1 MAVMHVPIR
10 PVAGDLDED
19 RSATLG
25 TVARVMRLL
34 RCFGE
39 SDGEVSIKAAADRI
53 GLPPSTVH
61 RLLNLMVQEG
71 FVERSPPGPGY
82 RVGPELLGLA
92 GRIVA
97 RSDLRS
103 IALPA
108 MREIVDAFGETCVLS
123 RYLPET
129 RQIMPVLS
137 VDCPHPLRYLIE
149 LYRPAPTGWG
159 AAGRSVLAYLPRA
172 DIDAVHQADERSPAN
187 GSALPPRDVFDREMA
202 EIRARGYAFTLSQR
216 ILGAVGVAAP
226 LRTKT
231 GRLIGSIGVM
241 VPEQRFRRG
250 SEREI
255 GVFVKSR
262 TESLLP
268 LLSDAAARAPQ
279 PPVA

>member
-1 MAVMHVPIR
+1 MAVMHTLPSRSTETDV
-10 PVAGDLDED
+10 D
-19 RSATLG
+19 RASALG

-34 RCFGE
+34 RCFGDQ
-39 SDGEVSIKAAADRI
+39 DGEVSIKVASERI

-61 RLLNLMVQEG
+61 RLLNLMMQEG

-103 IALPA
+103 IALPI
-108 MREIVDAFGETCVLS
+108 MREVVDAFGETCVLS
-123 RYLPET
+123 RFLPET

-137 VDCPHPLRYLIE
+137 VDCPHPLRYLVE
-149 LYRPAPTGWG
+149 LYRPASMAWG
-159 AAGRSVLAYLPRA
+159 AGGRAVLAYLPRA
-172 DIDAVHQADERSPAN
+172 DVEAVHGLDDRSPAT
-187 GSALPPRDVFDREMA
+187 GSSLPNREGFDRELG
-202 EIRARGYAFTLSQR
+202 EIRARGYAYTQSQR

-226 LRTKT
+226 VRTKT

-241 VPEQRFRRG
+241 IPEQRFRRG

-255 GVFVKSR
+255 GLFVKSR
-262 TESLLP
+262 CESLLP
-268 LLSDAAARAPQ
+268 LLSDAAARPVQQ
-279 PPVA
+279 PPF